1 MAPTSRICDACGSCP
16 AQVRA
21 LEEKVRLL
29 SRRLEERTQHTP
41 PLRRLSSAAPSQT
54 FEFELENPGAKYG
67 KGKPGD
73 GRPGDDKP
81 GENDWETTEI
91 CRFWDLMPTTEE
103 GWLMRRKSVLLS
115 EPKAIIET
123 VYQITGRT
131 QYQPTDTRIGQTTTL
146 SDLLRASQELALGL
160 KSDNARLRQV
170 SRFSMLLHV
179 CLCRVAYNAGKLSGD
194 AVDKYM
200 NEILPTR
207 NGKAI
212 GSSHSKNLRSSVL
225 WPIRVAEELRDKG
238 LGNRAYEIFLL
249 CKLSA
254 STS

>member
-1 MAPTSRICDACGSCP
+1 MAPTSRICEACGSCP

-29 SRRLEERTQHTP
+29 SLRLEERTHTP
-41 PLRRLSSAAPSQT
+41 SPRSLSSAALSQT
-54 FEFELENPGAKYG
+54 FEFELENPGDKYAK
-67 KGKPGD
+67 
-73 GRPGDDKP
+73 DKP
-81 GENDWETTEI
+81 DENDWETTEI

-103 GWLMRRKSVLLS
+103 GWLMRRETVLLS

-131 QYQPTDTRIGQTTTL
+131 HYQPTDTRIGQTTTL
-146 SDLLRASQELALGL
+146 SDLLRASQELALGMNG
-160 KSDNARLRQV
+160 DNARLQQV
-170 SRFSMLLHV
+170 SNFSMLLHV
-179 CLCRVAYNAGKLSGD
+179 CLCRVAYHAGKLSGD

-200 NEILPTR
+200 NKILPTR

-212 GSSHSKNLRSSVL
+212 GSSHLKNLRASVL
-225 WPIRVAEELRDKG
+225 WPIRVAEELRGKG